1 MEKLYILNPYNSNH
15 INLLMDYEQEHKV
28 STKSLESIMKVRETL
43 TEEEYKQLKKNAN
56 EIELSIF
63 TEESGRIKDLCFIQ
77 GENDIRTCKLF
88 FSPAPENIKT
98 RKLLNLATDF
108 ALNTLGMESVFVI
121 TAQDDKKMHT
131 NLENCGYESLGLEN
145 GSIIYLKEREL
156 EIVQHKH
163 Q

>member
-88 FSPAPENIKT
+88 FSPAPENI
-98 RKLLNLATDF
+98 
-108 ALNTLGMESVFVI
+108 
-121 TAQDDKKMHT
+121 
-131 NLENCGYESLGLEN
+131 
-145 GSIIYLKEREL
+145 
-156 EIVQHKH
+156 
-163 Q
+163 